1 MGYVKGVMNV
11 ITVKIGALEREV
23 ENADPTWINQQINGL
38 RRDGHAVCVV
48 VKIHEG
54 PIQMTLATPT
64 CAVSGGGRPPNTLE
78 QKIFDLWRKHH
89 LDQLDINGG
98 FVVSFLNEL
107 KRVVV

>member
-1 MGYVKGVMNV
+1 M
-11 ITVKIGALEREV
+11 ITVKIGPLERDW
-23 ENADPTWINQQINGL
+23 ENADPSWINQQINGL
-38 RRDGHAVCVV
+38 RRDGHTVCVV

-64 CAVSGGGRPPNTLE
+64 CALTAGGGRPPNTLE
-78 QKIFDLWRKHH
+78 QRIFDLWRKHH
-89 LDQLDINGG
+89 LDQPDINGG